1 MAKLAII
8 EAEASGGRVLNPS
21 DLPYDQNREVFLYLA
36 GATYAN
42 QVATLDIAIHHQ
54 FLWRTYFADVS
65 DIETQQA
72 IANVASINAGDI
84 IVLAF
89 RNGDS
94 TFRILSA
101 LVVQPEM
108 PRLIPASIIPN
119 PPLMP
124 RLTPIHIIPNS
135 PFRQVDLQNTDL
147 LQELTQHGYVLDPRV
162 GNQVGLPVCML
173 NTNFE
178 TDLAIA
184 AYAIPAWQTPG
195 NNAIWRSNN
204 PRIPQPVSDW
214 MNSLIQPPITPP
226 LQ

>member
-108 PRLIPASIIPN
+108 PRLQSPLYQIRLLGKLIFKIPICYKNLLS
-119 PPLMP
+119 
-124 RLTPIHIIPNS
+124 
-135 PFRQVDLQNTDL
+135 TD
-147 LQELTQHGYVLDPRV
+147 T
-162 GNQVGLPVCML
+162 
-173 NTNFE
+173 F
-178 TDLAIA
+178 
-184 AYAIPAWQTPG
+184 
-195 NNAIWRSNN
+195 
-204 PRIPQPVSDW
+204 
-214 MNSLIQPPITPP
+214 
-226 LQ
+226 